1 MILTRSSAPTLL
13 LASLLSLTAVSALM
27 PEAQAQTSRTRLIAA
42 TKKEVVTDPIVTL
55 ETNKGTMKMRI
66 YKKDAPITASNF
78 IDLVQKGF
86 YNGLT
91 FHRYEPG
98 FVIQGG
104 DPKGDGTGGYVDPKT
119 RHERRIPLEVKTEN
133 PNLLHSGPGVLA
145 MARTGDPNSASS
157 QFYITLGPAS
167 ALDGKYAVFGKVSE
181 GLDVVMALR
190 KGDKIVKATVVEP
203 AAK

>member
-1 MILTRSSAPTLL
+1 MLSRSSAPTLL
-13 LASLLSLTAVSALM
+13 LASLLSLTSLLAYL
-27 PEAQAQTSRTRLIAA
+27 PQTQAQTSRTRLIAA
-42 TKKEVVTDPIVTL
+42 TKKEVVTDPIVTM
-55 ETNKGTMKMRI
+55 ETNKGTLKMRI

-104 DPKGDGTGGYVDPKT
+104 DPKGDGTGGYIDPKT
-119 RHERRIPLEVKTEN
+119 RSERRIPLEVKNEN
-133 PNLLHSGPGVLA
+133 PNLTHSGPGIVA
-145 MARTGDPNSASS
+145 MARSGDPNSASS

-167 ALDGKYAVFGKVSE
+167 GLDGKYAVFGKVSE
-181 GLDVVMALR
+181 GLDVAMALR
-190 KGDKIVKATVVEP
+190 KGDKIVKATAVEP
-203 AAK
+203 AGK

>member
-1 MILTRSSAPTLL
+1 MLSKSSAPTLL
-13 LASLLSLTAVSALM
+13 LASLLSLTSLLAYL

-42 TKKEVVTDPIVTL
+42 TKKEVVTDPIVTM
-55 ETNKGTMKMRI
+55 ETNKGTLKMRI

-104 DPKGDGTGGYVDPKT
+104 DPKGDGTGGYIDPKT
-119 RHERRIPLEVKTEN
+119 RHERNIPLEVKTEN
-133 PNLLHSGPGVLA
+133 PNLTHSGPGIVA
-145 MARTGDPNSASS
+145 MARTAHPNSASS
-157 QFYITLGPAS
+157 QFYITLAPAAS
-167 ALDGKYAVFGKVSE
+167 LDGKYAVFGKVTE
-181 GLDVVMALR
+181 GLDVVMAIR

-203 AAK
+203 ASK